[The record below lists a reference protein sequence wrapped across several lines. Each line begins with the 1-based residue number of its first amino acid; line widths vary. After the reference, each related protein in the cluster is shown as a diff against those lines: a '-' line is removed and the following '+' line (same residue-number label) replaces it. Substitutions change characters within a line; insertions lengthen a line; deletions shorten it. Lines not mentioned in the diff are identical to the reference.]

1 MMNKILRH
9 DKNEFIINEF
19 NEQEGFKIIN
29 KNKEYELNV
38 IDKSITNIIIEK
50 KFNKEYKRM
59 LEKVFDETDNDD
71 NGDLFRTINEYIIYF
86 QSKYSKYLSKKDLN
100 KYLKMLNLLLAE
112 LESKIKIRIEEK
124 EKQR

>member
-1 MMNKILRH
+1 MNKILRH